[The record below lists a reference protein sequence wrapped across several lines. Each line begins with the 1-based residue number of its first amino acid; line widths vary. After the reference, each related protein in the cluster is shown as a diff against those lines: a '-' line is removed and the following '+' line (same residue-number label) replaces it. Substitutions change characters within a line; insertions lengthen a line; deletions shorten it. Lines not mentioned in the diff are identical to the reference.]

1 VVEIVAS
8 HAVDLTPPEASAWI
22 DNELAQASEALCA
35 GDLDAALDGYIRALG
50 LALQLG
56 PAPTEHVLVKVLGIA
71 HYFARQQETCSL
83 SALGPALVGLV
94 DQVREAGVLPP
105 TAIMGAWAAVAADL
119 GALVGQLG
127 LALSL
132 PPDHRDDLLNAA
144 RAYAVLLDDATR
156 QLFSLTPWLD
166 EIRAGA

>member
-1 VVEIVAS
+1 VVEIIAS

-22 DNELAQASEALCA
+22 GSELAQASGALCA

-56 PAPTEHVLVKVLGIA
+56 PAPTEQVLLAVLETANDLA
-71 HYFARQQETCSL
+71 HQQDASSL
-83 SALGPALVGLV
+83 SALGPALVDLV
-94 DQVREAGVLPP
+94 DQVREAAVLPP

-119 GALVGQLG
+119 GALLGQLG

-132 PPDHRDDLLNAA
+132 PPDRRNNLLDTVWASAA
-144 RAYAVLLDDATR
+144 LLDDATDR
-156 QLFSLTPWLD
+156 LFSLTTWLD
-166 EIRAGA
+166 KIRATA

>member
-8 HAVDLTPPEASAWI
+8 HAVDLTPPEASAWL
-22 DNELAQASEALCA
+22 DNELAQASEALGA

-56 PAPTEHVLVKVLGIA
+56 PAPTEQVLVMVLEIA
-71 HYFARQQETCSL
+71 YDLARQQDANSL

-94 DQVREAGVLPP
+94 GQVREAAVLPP

-119 GALVGQLG
+119 GALLGQLG

-132 PPDHRDDLLNAA
+132 PPDHRDDHLDTV
-144 RAYAVLLDDATR
+144 RAYATLVDDATHE
-156 QLFSLTPWLD
+156 LFSLTTWLD

>member
-1 VVEIVAS
+1 MLEIVAS
-8 HAVDLTPPEASAWI
+8 HAIDLTPPEASAWI
-22 DNELAQASEALCA
+22 GNELAQASEALCA
-35 GDLDAALDGYIRALG
+35 GDLDAALDHYIRALG

-56 PAPTEHVLVKVLGIA
+56 PAPTEDVLVKVLEIA
-71 HYFARQQETCSL
+71 HDFAGQQDASSL

-119 GALVGQLG
+119 GALLGQLA

-132 PPDHRDDLLNAA
+132 PPDHRDDLLDAA
-144 RAYAVLLDDATR
+144 RAYAVFLDDATHE
-156 QLFSLTPWLD
+156 LFSLTPWLD
-166 EIRAGA
+166 RIRADA